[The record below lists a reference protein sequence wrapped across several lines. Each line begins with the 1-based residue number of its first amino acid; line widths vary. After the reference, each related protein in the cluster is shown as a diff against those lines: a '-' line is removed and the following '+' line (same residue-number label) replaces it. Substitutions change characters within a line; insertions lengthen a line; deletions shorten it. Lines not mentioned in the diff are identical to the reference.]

1 MKSKLL
7 ILLLLLLAC
16 LGLQAYTFGQNKV
29 NVVSSDWSYIQTM
42 HFDIYFPMGYNDFG
56 RLAALMAEE
65 TYYTLRDNLRFPIDS
80 RIPVIFYGSKS
91 EFQNTNIIY
100 PLLTEGVGGFTESL
114 RNRVVVPFEG
124 SYSKLEELLA
134 HELTHAYV
142 NAIDASGTGVLNALR
157 PTSFPFW
164 FSEGLPEYLSI
175 GGEDNF
181 NNMFILDMVVNDR
194 LPGLETSEGF
204 YAYRLGESFLTYIA
218 NQWGRDKVSEY
229 FFAIRAARNVEEATQ
244 KIFGMKFE
252 DLESRWRYQLKRE
265 YFPVVQTHGIPM
277 EEFERR
283 TFSDRDGSYFN
294 YMPRFSPN
302 GQRYVYF
309 SDTGARYSVWLAGTY
324 GLSSPR
330 KLVTGESTG
339 SMEEF
344 YYFRATLAWF
354 NDNIHVAFPAKSSS
368 GDVIHILD
376 TDKGKITRSIRI
388 PALRAIYELD
398 VSPDGKKI
406 LISGQADMQ
415 SDLYEYDI
423 ESAELRK
430 LTDDLF
436 FDTQPRYSPDG
447 KYVVFASERFEDP
460 SKTRKGF
467 FSNYTAAIFRLD
479 LGDLSL
485 TQMSFEDSRC
495 AFPLYDASGTKL
507 LYLIESGGVSNYRV
521 LDLAENKRASLSS
534 TLSGIYSGD
543 ISPDGKYLVIS
554 NYFRNAWDIY
564 MASAPLDSLVWED
577 CPAPEA
583 YTSTANLMSGIDI
596 RSLDLY
602 GKRPLK
608 KPKRVNPARDYDSR
622 RPMIG
627 EIPEFTYAAE
637 DSLQLLRDFSYDDRP
652 TKPSGTKPVVKKYR
666 PKFALDSFWG
676 GLAYSSSVGGIGYV
690 ELGLSDL
697 MGNHGIGINASISGK
712 LAESNVLLTYLY
724 LKHRPDYGVG
734 IFNLFDE
741 IYYRETIPGPAN
753 DNYYRARERQSG
765 LYLLY
770 RYPFSRFFRV
780 ELDNMVY
787 QRETGWDIWDWNDD
801 GSDGEWVDANQNE
814 NAWVDSPGLTL
825 VHDNALYGSTGPLVG
840 WRGMYM
846 LRATFA
852 DSELE
857 YLTHYLD
864 LRSYTLFSKRY
875 AFALRAIGGYSSGDS
890 PQYFDLEGYYGVRAY
905 DSDLSGTKKAL
916 LSAELRFP
924 FMEYIAMAFP
934 LPITIPN
941 IRGAMFMDIGTV
953 FSEFDEFRGMRDGK
967 LNDLKLS
974 YGWGPRLN
982 LGYVVLR
989 LDIAWLSDLS
999 KISKPS
1005 YFISLTEDF

>member
-1 MKSKLL
+1 MKIKILA
-7 ILLLLLLAC
+7 LLLLITCTGLA
-16 LGLQAYTFGQNKV
+16 AYTFGQNKV
-29 NVVSSDWSYIQTM
+29 NVVSSDWSYIQTL
-42 HFDIYFPMGYNDFG
+42 HFDIYFPFGYDDFG

-91 EFQNTNIIY
+91 EFQSTNIIY

-114 RNRVVVPFEG
+114 RNRVVIPFEG

-142 NAIDASGTGVLNALR
+142 NAIDSGGPGVLNALR
-157 PTSFPFW
+157 PASFPFW

-175 GGEDNF
+175 GGEDSF

-194 LPGLETSEGF
+194 LPRLENLEGF

-218 NQWGRDKVSEY
+218 AQWGRDKVSEY
-229 FFAIRAARNVEEATQ
+229 FFAIRGARNVDEATQ
-244 KIFGMKFE
+244 KVFGMKFE

-265 YFPVVQTHGIPM
+265 YYPAVSAHGIPM
-277 EEFERR
+277 EDFERR
-283 TFSDRDGSYFN
+283 TFSDSDGSYFN
-294 YMPRFSPN
+294 YMPRFSPD

-309 SDTGARYSVWLAGTY
+309 SDNGARYSVWMAGTF
-324 GLSSPR
+324 GLSNPR
-330 KLVTGESTG
+330 KLITGETSG
-339 SMEEF
+339 RMEEF
-344 YYFRATLAWF
+344 YYFRATPAWF
-354 NDNIHVAFPAKSSS
+354 NDSRRIAFPAKSSS

-376 TDKGKITRSIRI
+376 TEKGRITRSIHI
-388 PALRAIYELD
+388 PQLKAIFELD

-406 LISGQADMQ
+406 LLSGQADMQ
-415 SDLYEYDI
+415 SDLWEYDLQT
-423 ESAELRK
+423 ESLRQ
-430 LTDDLF
+430 LTDDLY
-436 FDTQPRYSPDG
+436 FDIQPRYSPDG
-447 KYVVFASERFEDP
+447 KYVVFASERFEGTG
-460 SKTRKGF
+460 KARKGY
-467 FSNYTAAIFRLD
+467 FSNYISAIFKLD

-485 TQMSFEDSRC
+485 TQMSFEERRC
-495 AFPLYDASGTKL
+495 SFPMYDGTGTKL
-507 LYLIESGGVSNYRV
+507 LYITEYEGITNYRV
-521 LDLAENKRASLSS
+521 LDLDANKRATLSA

-543 ISPDGKYLVIS
+543 ITRDNKFLVMS
-554 NYFRNAWDIY
+554 NYFKGAWDIY
-564 MASAPLDSLVWED
+564 MGTAPLDSLRWED
-577 CPAPEA
+577 CAAPAA
-583 YTSTANLMSGIDI
+583 YVSTATLMDNVDL
-596 RSLDLY
+596 RDLNLY
-602 GKRPLK
+602 GKRPLA
-608 KPKRVNPARDYDSR
+608 KRKRSNPSREYDSR
-622 RPMIG
+622 RPILG
-627 EIPEFTYAAE
+627 EVPDFVYSQE
-637 DSLQLLRDFSYDDRP
+637 DSLRLVRDFSYDDRP
-652 TKPSGTKPVVKKYR
+652 TTPGGEKPVVKKYR
-666 PKFALDSFWG
+666 PKFALDSLWG

-690 ELGLSDL
+690 ELGLSDM

-724 LKHRPDYGVG
+724 LKHRADYGVG
-734 IFNLFDE
+734 LYNLFDE
-741 IYYRETIPGPAN
+741 IYFRQVIPGPAN
-753 DNYYRARERQSG
+753 DNYFRARERQTG

-780 ELDNMVY
+780 EFDNMLY
-787 QRETGWDIWDWNDD
+787 QRETGWDSWVWNED
-801 GSDGEWVDANQNE
+801 GSDGEWIDTDNNE
-814 NAWVDSPGLTL
+814 QDWVYSPGLTF

-846 LRATFA
+846 LRGNLA
-852 DSELE
+852 DNKLE

-875 AFALRAIGGYSSGDS
+875 AFALRAIGGYSSGDD

-905 DSDLSGTKKAL
+905 DSDRSGTKKAL

-934 LPITIPN
+934 LPLTIPN
-941 IRGAMFMDIGTV
+941 IRGAMFVDLGTV
-953 FSEFDEFRGMRDGK
+953 FTEWEQFRGTRDGK
-967 LNDLKLS
+967 LDHLKLS

-999 KISKPS
+999 RISKPS